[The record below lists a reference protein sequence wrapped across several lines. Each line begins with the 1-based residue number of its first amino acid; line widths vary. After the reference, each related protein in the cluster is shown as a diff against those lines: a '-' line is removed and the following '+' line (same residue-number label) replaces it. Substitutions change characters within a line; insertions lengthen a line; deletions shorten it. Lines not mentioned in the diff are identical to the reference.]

1 MYLKKTENYILD
13 YLKSQYKNDDLNEM
27 QKSGMLIQKSP
38 EGIDSDFGT
47 SIPLRLSK
55 ILNKNPMDI
64 ANHLSSELDK
74 SKPEFISKIEPLT
87 PGYINFTLSKKT
99 ISETLKNIVFENDY
113 LNNYFQKKSNKIQI

>member
-99 ISETLKNIVFENDY
+99 ISETLVAQSMGVEGIPNFFHSTSMD
-113 LNNYFQKKSNKIQI
+113 